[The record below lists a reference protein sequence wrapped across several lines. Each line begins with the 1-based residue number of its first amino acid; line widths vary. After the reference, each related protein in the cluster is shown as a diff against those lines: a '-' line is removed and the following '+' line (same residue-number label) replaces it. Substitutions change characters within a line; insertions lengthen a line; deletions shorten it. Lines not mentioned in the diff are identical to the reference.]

1 MVGTGLLR
9 IPESLYSGH
18 VIKLTDIKNAVV
30 LADTDILDE
39 ALPATYF
46 PLSFFIIYC
55 VFDDAGSLKIRR
67 HFKDLNVTKDEV
79 LNEGYP
85 FYGTGAYIFSFP
97 VSLDETINF
106 RYSQNTTVT
115 KLTVIE
121 SQIVE

>member
-1 MVGTGLLR
+1 MVNILR
-9 IPESLYSGH
+9 LPSSLYSGR
-18 VIKLTDIKNAVV
+18 VIKLVDVKNAAVV
-30 LADTDILDE
+30 ANTDILDE

-67 HFKDLNVTKDEV
+67 HFNDLNITKDEV

-85 FYGTGAYIFSFP
+85 FYEKGAYIFSFP

-106 RYSQNTTVT
+106 HYSQNTTVT
-115 KLTVIE
+115 KLVVIE